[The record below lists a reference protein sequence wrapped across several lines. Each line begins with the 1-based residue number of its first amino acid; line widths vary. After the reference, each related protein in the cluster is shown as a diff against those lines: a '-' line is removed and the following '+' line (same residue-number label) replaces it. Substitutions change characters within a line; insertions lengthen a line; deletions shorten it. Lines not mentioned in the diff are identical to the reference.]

1 MRHSH
6 GFHAKKDE
14 HEHYSTATCM
24 CAGYAFKDVAMV
36 IWNQLIKDGM
46 DEKEKLFL
54 FLKNGEWREK
64 ITASALCQPQAKSWK
79 KPKVLLLNKDIQDFN
94 AYVQEQSFA

>member
-1 MRHSH
+1 
-6 GFHAKKDE
+6 
-14 HEHYSTATCM
+14 
-24 CAGYAFKDVAMV
+24 
-36 IWNQLIKDGM
+36 M
-46 DEKEKLFL
+46 DEKEKQVGKFL

-79 KPKVLLLNKDIQDFN
+79 KPKVLPLNKDIQDFN